1 MLIMGCFA
9 DIVPSSRYT
18 TNNSNLLVNT
28 TLSSYDEQSTNP
40 SNYRQIANSLP
51 ILTST
56 NNQKQSVSISPTLNR
71 SYLPDRVLVQY
82 KADTLSAMEDV
93 SQIAATLNANIQA
106 TVLADESTLGLSGIQ
121 LVKIP
126 NDTTVDAAILF
137 YSNNSNVAYAQP
149 DYIYT
154 ACDESET
161 TAVAAVANYFS
172 TYRSQSKNSGVISS
186 NFSSPSVQ
194 SQIIGVA
201 QEDNSTSLASWP
213 NDPYYS
219 YQWDMP
225 NMAAPSAW
233 TVSTGSSNVT
243 VAVVDTGVDYTHPDL
258 AANCISGYDFYNHDS
273 NPMDDNGHG
282 THCAGSIAA
291 IGNNGV
297 GIAGV
302 TWNSKIMPLKFLNS
316 GGSGYTSDA
325 LSAFSWGYTRGVR
338 IFSNSWGGYGTDT
351 ALQSAIN
358 TYSDAIFLCAAGN
371 DGVNID
377 SYIFSPAGL
386 SCPNIVSVAAT
397 GSSDTLASWSN
408 YGATTVDVAAP
419 GVSIYSTIPSSRYGY
434 KSGTSMATPH
444 VAGLAALVKAVN
456 SGYTV
461 AQTKSA
467 IMNGVDTKSGL
478 SGKCVSGGRVNANQ
492 TIQIAISLQAK
503 FYGVPETQI
512 FPLNVHFFDASTGH
526 PTSWLWT
533 FGDGNTSVQQNPNH
547 TYTNSGSYTVSLTVQ
562 R

>member
-1 MLIMGCFA
+1 MILGCFA
-9 DIVPSSRYT
+9 DPVPSPQYI
-18 TNNSNLLVNT
+18 TNNS
-28 TLSSYDEQSTNP
+28 SSVSTAEISSHNEQVIIQ
-40 SNYRQIANSLP
+40 SNYRQNDQL
-51 ILTST
+51 ST
-56 NNQKQSVSISPTLNR
+56 NNQTQLVYSLTYNR
-71 SYLPDRVLVQY
+71 TYAPDHVLVQY
-82 KADTLSAMEDV
+82 KKDSISSMGREPQV
-93 SQIAATLNANIQA
+93 AATLNTNIQA

-126 NDTTVDAAILF
+126 NDTTVDTAIQY
-137 YSNNSNVAYAQP
+137 YSNNSNVEYAQP
-149 DYIYT
+149 DYIYQ
-154 ACDESET
+154 AFDASEAMPVT
-161 TAVAAVANYFS
+161 LVTDNFS
-172 TYRSQSKNSGVISS
+172 NYRSQRRDSGFMSS
-186 NFSSPSVQ
+186 NNSPPPLSSQMMIVVL
-194 SQIIGVA
+194 GN
-201 QEDNSTSLASWP
+201 NSTSSASWP

-225 NMAAPSAW
+225 KMAAPDAW
-233 TVSTGSSNVT
+233 AVSTGSSSVT

-258 AANCISGYDFYNHDS
+258 AANCVSGYDFVNNDA

-282 THCAGSIAA
+282 THCAGTIAA

-325 LSAFSWGYTRGVR
+325 LSAFAWGYSRGVR

-377 SYIFSPAGL
+377 SYTFSPAGL
-386 SCPNIVSVAAT
+386 SCANIISVAMT
-397 GSSDTLASWSN
+397 DSSDNLVSWSN
-408 YGATTVDVAAP
+408 YGPTTVDVAAP
-419 GVSIYSTIPSSRYGY
+419 GLSIYSTIPGSYGY

-461 AQTKSA
+461 AQTKLA

-478 SGKCVSGGRVNANQ
+478 SGKCVTGGRVNANQ
-492 TIQIAISLQAK
+492 TVRMAIALQAR

-512 FPLNVHFFDASTGH
+512 FPLIVHFYDASLGN
-526 PTSWLWT
+526 PTSWLWN
-533 FGDGNTSVQQNPNH
+533 FGDGNTSGQQNPVH
-547 TYTNSGSYTVSLTVQ
+547 TFSNVGTYPVTLTVQ